1 MCSQLFIRH
10 VIGDCI
16 DFPRM
21 AIRVEC
27 PNLIL
32 TGVTADGVIFI
43 HRGKACIRE
52 TLAGNKDIRW
62 GLHQNPEVVQRPV
75 CERLSRLIEREFD
88 RRGCDIE
95 VGIPRPNLVRLL
107 AKEGCIEAGASFY
120 VLNIK

>member
-1 MCSQLFIRH
+1 MCSQLFICH
-10 VIGDCI
+10 VIGDGI

-62 GLHQNPEVVQRPV
+62 GFDQNAEVIQRPV
-75 CERLSRLIEREFD
+75 PERLSRLIEREFD
-88 RRGCDIE
+88 GRGCDIE
-95 VGIPRPNLVRLL
+95 VGIPWPNLVRLL
-107 AKEGCIEAGASFY
+107 AKEGCIEACTCFD
-120 VLNIK
+120 VLNIE